1 MKNKLNKLKNKYF
14 NTVLIT
20 AFIITLLLLN
30 YTFLLYSTLE
40 TKTYIAKNIYNGLE
54 NNISEINYNNINKIH
69 VYDNNYIKK
78 FEFYQQKKII
88 SDDNK
93 PNNYLKIIIRN
104 DIELLLPDNI
114 ILFSF
119 SNYKIGLEITYILF
133 NSIFLLVSMI
143 MLVVVMRI
151 MFIVAVAKKNT
162 KIANLT
168 VSTQEYVLS
177 KRTTSYLVSIIHHKI
192 NTPLKILATKSRI
205 LLETIL
211 LRKEITKEIKDK
223 SKENYMDIDASLKD
237 IVIVTNKLKIYNE
250 LSQNESNIYK
260 LCVLSKETIDIL
272 TDDEF
277 IVSIDYRLKLYA
289 IDKEKI
295 SSHEVIQIFINQIK
309 FSIHNMADKIN
320 FNMFKYSN
328 NTITI
333 FYSDN
338 GNIIDDELTKII
350 KNDINF
356 QDVLDKEIES
366 DSFDLVLNFSIL
378 NTNKNCN
385 ITLISSTEN
394 GNLFKI
400 KLPVLKEKF

>member
-1 MKNKLNKLKNKYF
+1 
-14 NTVLIT
+14 
-20 AFIITLLLLN
+20 
-30 YTFLLYSTLE
+30 
-40 TKTYIAKNIYNGLE
+40 
-54 NNISEINYNNINKIH
+54 
-69 VYDNNYIKK
+69 
-78 FEFYQQKKII
+78 
-88 SDDNK
+88 
-93 PNNYLKIIIRN
+93 
-104 DIELLLPDNI
+104 
-114 ILFSF
+114 
-119 SNYKIGLEITYILF
+119 
-133 NSIFLLVSMI
+133 
-143 MLVVVMRI
+143 
-151 MFIVAVAKKNT
+151 MFVVAVAKKNS

-168 VSTQEYVLS
+168 LSTQEYVLS
-177 KRTTSYLVSIIHHKI
+177 KRTASYLVSIIHHKI

-211 LRKEITKEIKDK
+211 LRKEITKEVEDK
-223 SKENYMDIDASLKD
+223 SRENYFIIDESLKN
-237 IVIVTNKLKIYNE
+237 IVVVTNKLKIYNE

-277 IVSIDYRLKLYA
+277 DVSIDYIAKLYA

-356 QDVLDKEIES
+356 QDVLDKEIEYA
-366 DSFDLVLNFSIL
+366 SFDLILNFSIL
-378 NTNKNCN
+378 NINKNCS
-385 ITLISSTEN
+385 ITLLSSNEN